1 MTCQYDVQSA
11 RMTDEPRG
19 LIHENLK
26 ESE

>member
-1 MTCQYDVQSA
+1 MVAKVTPKSA